1 MLLGISDNKTIS
13 DLQDKFNECF
23 PHLKLEFY
31 HKRHKLN
38 HASLEEQRIK
48 EDLKIGEIRKKH
60 NSGTLEIKSWDKTG
74 DVEQRFREE
83 YGLYVQIFNL
93 ENGQWV
99 QSVKTD
105 ELTLAEQSEIA
116 EANKNNMGNMDDY
129 HQ

>member
-1 MLLGISDNKTIS
+1 MLLSIRDNKTVS

-23 PHLKLEFY
+23 PHLRLEFY

-60 NSGTLEIKSWDKTG
+60 NSGILEIKSWDTTG
-74 DVEQRFREE
+74 GIEQRFSEE
-83 YGLYVQIFNL
+83 YGLHVQIFRL
-93 ENGQWV
+93 ENGHWV

-105 ELTLAEQSEIA
+105 ELTLAEQSEITDP
-116 EANKNNMGNMDDY
+116 NKE
-129 HQ
+129 

>member
-1 MLLGISDNKTIS
+1 MLLSINDNKMVS

-48 EDLKIGEIRKKH
+48 EDLKVGEIRKINK
-60 NSGTLEIKSWDKTG
+60 SGKLEIKSWDKTG
-74 DVEQRFREE
+74 WIEQRFRED
-83 YGLYVQIFNL
+83 YGLYVQIFRL
-93 ENGQWV
+93 ENGQWI

-105 ELTLAEQSEIA
+105 ELTLAEQSEITDT
-116 EANKNNMGNMDDY
+116 NKK
-129 HQ
+129 